1 EPLDI
6 LSLDKEKAKEFLM
19 KQFDKISLADQFKE

>member
-1 EPLDI
+1 
-6 LSLDKEKAKEFLM
+6 KAKEFLM

>member
-1 EPLDI
+1 

>member
-1 EPLDI
+1 
-6 LSLDKEKAKEFLM
+6 EKAKEFLM

>member
-1 EPLDI
+1 
-6 LSLDKEKAKEFLM
+6 AKEFLM

>member
-1 EPLDI
+1 
-6 LSLDKEKAKEFLM
+6 DKEKAKEFLM